1 VPPLIAAAAVART
14 VGPQGVRDV
23 PVEKIPV
30 GPGKISLSP
39 GEVVT
44 SFLFPS
50 PPPHSGGAYQR
61 FTPRTEMDIAVV
73 GVAVWLSLDAAGVCK
88 AARVV
93 LGAVAPTA
101 ILVKDAADALI
112 GTKVDEAALGKVANA
127 ASAACR
133 PIDDKRGTR
142 DYRIKVASVLT
153 RRVALQA
160 LDRARQN

>member
-1 VPPLIAAAAVART
+1 
-14 VGPQGVRDV
+14 
-23 PVEKIPV
+23 
-30 GPGKISLSP
+30 
-39 GEVVT
+39 
-44 SFLFPS
+44 
-50 PPPHSGGAYQR
+50 
-61 FTPRTEMDIAVV
+61 
-73 GVAVWLSLDAAGVCK
+73 
-88 AARVV
+88 
-93 LGAVAPTA
+93 
-101 ILVKDAADALI
+101 ADALI